1 MDLQH
6 NILGLKTSA
15 TLAINELSQK
25 LIKEKLLDIINLFF
39 LEPDW

>member
-1 MDLQH
+1 MDLQK
-6 NILGLKTSA
+6 NIIGLKASA

-25 LIKEKLLDIINLFF
+25 LITEKLLDIINLFF